1 MGSVHT
7 TGASACNYGLYFLA
21 AMDIFQMLRKYPE
34 YQVGVSL
41 FEIYGGKLFDLFNE
55 RQPVKCL
62 EDAAGQIHFPGLSE
76 RDLSSPHVLMHWIH
90 EGSSLR
96 STGTTS
102 RNADSSRSHAVL
114 QLHLRKK
121 SDKSEHSRMT
131 LIDLAGSER
140 GADTRTACRT
150 TRMEG
155 AEINTSLLTLKEVI
169 RALAQGSAISHVPFR
184 GSKLTQ
190 VLKESFVGSSC
201 RTVMIAC
208 VSPNIGN
215 CEHTLNTLRYANR
228 VKERN
233 PETGETLTDAVIVP
247 SSSSSSLV
255 DVAESPAKSDDG
267 DETENRVLDELLGS
281 PNDTVSTASP
291 SLASPLQPAGQIV
304 NPMELANEVIRTHK
318 KSMKDML
325 DLTSREM
332 ALALDSSMTTEDYLR
347 GVEEIHQE
355 QLGICSQLRQQ
366 IEAYR
371 RARSMVPM
379 AARLRL
385 GSSDDDSVEDLRDF

>member
-1 MGSVHT
+1 
-7 TGASACNYGLYFLA
+7 
-21 AMDIFQMLRKYPE
+21 
-34 YQVGVSL
+34 
-41 FEIYGGKLFDLFNE
+41 
-55 RQPVKCL
+55 
-62 EDAAGQIHFPGLSE
+62 
-76 RDLSSPHVLMHWIH
+76 
-90 EGSSLR
+90 
-96 STGTTS
+96 
-102 RNADSSRSHAVL
+102 
-114 QLHLRKK
+114 
-121 SDKSEHSRMT
+121 MT

-247 SSSSSSLV
+247 SSSSSLV

-267 DETENRVLDELLGS
+267 DETENRVLDEILGS

-347 GVEEIHQE
+347 DVEEIHQE